1 MAVGELHTQSQLPTT
16 LYGLR
21 RAKRIQTTREEFSMK
36 LSGKTAL
43 VTGGGSGIGAGIALA
58 LAGEGC
64 RVAIAGR
71 QVEKLREVA
80 VQFKGKPP
88 IEVFPCDV
96 ASRENV
102 NQMFSRIAETL
113 GPVHILVNG
122 AGVNIKTRSM
132 AEMKPEQWDQV
143 MAINA
148 TGAYNCMHAVLP
160 QLASAAMG

>member
-1 MAVGELHTQSQLPTT
+1 
-16 LYGLR
+16 
-21 RAKRIQTTREEFSMK
+21 MK

-58 LAGEGC
+58 LASEGC

-71 QVEKLREVA
+71 QVDKLREVA
-80 VQFKGKPP
+80 CQFKGRPP

-96 ASRENV
+96 ASRESV
-102 NQMFSRIAETL
+102 NQMFSRIAKTL

-148 TGAYNCMHAVLP
+148 TGTTT
-160 QLASAAMG
+160 ASTRCCRKCASGAMG

>member
-1 MAVGELHTQSQLPTT
+1 
-16 LYGLR
+16 
-21 RAKRIQTTREEFSMK
+21 MK

-80 VQFKGKPP
+80 GQFKGKPP

-113 GPVHILVNG
+113 GPIHILVNG

-132 AEMKPEQWDQV
+132 AEMKPEQ
-143 MAINA
+143 
-148 TGAYNCMHAVLP
+148 
-160 QLASAAMG
+160 